1 MEENVKI
8 SKIASEFTLYLLDL
22 GISFLD
28 MKIIKKEK
36 EVRFLF
42 QCDWIEEKILKD
54 MTSHLKKKRERSFE
68 LYGWELIG
76 QADSDDEL
84 GLIGN
89 LLDDFN
95 YQVMDGKVQFELV
108 RYEN

>member
-22 GISFLD
+22 GLTLID
-28 MKIIKKEK
+28 MKIVKKEK

-42 QCDWIEEKILKD
+42 QCDWIEEKILKEIE
-54 MTSHLKKKRERSFE
+54 SHLKKKRERSFE
-68 LYGWELIG
+68 VYGWELIG

-89 LLDDFN
+89 LLDHFS
-95 YQVMDGKVQFELV
+95 YQIIDRKVQFELV